1 MAITLKRSK
10 RITIGKDIEL
20 EQINSENLKLLKM
33 YKRDML
39 MRELS
44 EKSIYNYEKDIMQWF
59 KYLYKE
65 QFNPSILELT
75 EDEIEEF
82 MKKVHK

>member
-1 MAITLKRSK
+1 MAVTLKRSK

-20 EQINSENLKLLKM
+20 EKLNSENLKLLKM

-44 EKSIYNYEKDIMQWF
+44 EKSIYNYEKDILQ
-59 KYLYKE
+59 
-65 QFNPSILELT
+65 
-75 EDEIEEF
+75 
-82 MKKVHK
+82 

>member
-44 EKSIYNYEKDIMQWF
+44 EKSIYNYEKDIMQ
-59 KYLYKE
+59 
-65 QFNPSILELT
+65 
-75 EDEIEEF
+75 
-82 MKKVHK
+82 